1 MCSKISSHKT
11 QIDYPRKEDINMS
24 VTMNTLQAL
33 DQYMTTYAS
42 SDNSNFNKK
51 HNKRSSRFAM
61 HDSSELQNLYSTIQW
76 KSRFA
81 PLYLTDPT
89 PRSIAYAIHL
99 KESAN
104 NLKQTIGALSDD
116 DDLFSLKSAYSDNES
131 LASVEYEPDDAN
143 GEVPTD
149 FTLEVENFAS
159 PQVNT
164 GKYMKAN
171 QPVSLSPDSYSFDIL
186 TNKLHYELQF
196 NVHEGDTNYELQ
208 KKLSRLINNSDIGV
222 SAKVVETR
230 GLTALEVTSD
240 AYGLPVQGERHF
252 TITDENTTY
261 RNGIVDYLGLNKNI
275 KEATNAVYS
284 INGNE
289 ESSYSNTFNVH
300 GAYHVTLHPENS
312 AADMNSMPDQLAARA
327 AAMTKASATS
337 AQNSVAKIGLYPD
350 AESLSNNI
358 ETFVDGY
365 NRFMNGV
372 INDETEASLT
382 KLLSKDLHKFLD
394 LHSYNLEKYGISINE
409 DATLDYQKGVEITD
423 AAAIKGFGSQILR
436 KLSAI
441 SLDPMEYIDRR
452 ICAYSNPNA
461 SYPNP
466 YMTSIYTGMLYNNY
480 M

>member
-1 MCSKISSHKT
+1 
-11 QIDYPRKEDINMS
+11 MS

-33 DQYMTTYAS
+33 DQYMTTYGS
-42 SDNSNFNKK
+42 LDNNNSNRK

-76 KSRFA
+76 KNRFT
-81 PLYLTDPT
+81 PLYLTEPT

-104 NLKQTIGALSDD
+104 SLKQTIDSLSNE
-116 DDLFSLKSAYSDNES
+116 DDLFSMKSAYSDNEA
-131 LASVEYEPDDAN
+131 LASVEYEPDDAD
-143 GEVPTD
+143 GEVPAD
-149 FTLEVENFAS
+149 FMLEVENFAS

-164 GKYMKAN
+164 SKYMKSN
-171 QPVSLSPDSYSFDIL
+171 QPVTLNPGNYSFDIL

-196 NVHEGDTNYELQ
+196 NVHEGDTNNDLQ

-222 SAKVVETR
+222 SARVVETR
-230 GLTALEVTSD
+230 GLSALEVTSD

-261 RNGIVDYLGLNKNI
+261 RDGVVDYLGLNKTI
-275 KEATNAVYS
+275 KEATNAIYS

-300 GAYHVTLHPENS
+300 GAYHVTLHPENF
-312 AADMNSMPDQLAARA
+312 AADMTTSDQLKARA
-327 AAMTKASATS
+327 AAMTNVRGPA
-337 AQNSVAKIGLYPD
+337 AQNAVTRIGLYPD
-350 AESLSNNI
+350 AESLANNI
-358 ETFVDGY
+358 ETFVEGY

-372 INDETEASLT
+372 INDETEESLT

-394 LHSYNLEKYGISINE
+394 LHSYNLEKYGIVVNE
-409 DATLDYQKGVEITD
+409 DATLDYQKGDEITD
-423 AAAIKGFGSQILR
+423 TAAIKGFGTQVLR

-452 ICAYSNPNA
+452 ICAYPNPNA

-466 YMTSIYTGMLYNNY
+466 YMTSIYTGMLYNSY

>member
-1 MCSKISSHKT
+1 
-11 QIDYPRKEDINMS
+11 MS

-131 LASVEYEPDDAN
+131 LASVEYEPDDAD

-196 NVHEGDTNYELQ
+196 NVQEGDNSELQ
-208 KKLSRLINNSDIGV
+208 QRLSRPG
-222 SAKVVETR
+222 
-230 GLTALEVTSD
+230 
-240 AYGLPVQGERHF
+240 
-252 TITDENTTY
+252 
-261 RNGIVDYLGLNKNI
+261 
-275 KEATNAVYS
+275 
-284 INGNE
+284 
-289 ESSYSNTFNVH
+289 
-300 GAYHVTLHPENS
+300 
-312 AADMNSMPDQLAARA
+312 
-327 AAMTKASATS
+327 
-337 AQNSVAKIGLYPD
+337 
-350 AESLSNNI
+350 
-358 ETFVDGY
+358 
-365 NRFMNGV
+365 
-372 INDETEASLT
+372 
-382 KLLSKDLHKFLD
+382 
-394 LHSYNLEKYGISINE
+394 
-409 DATLDYQKGVEITD
+409 
-423 AAAIKGFGSQILR
+423 GSRLW
-436 KLSAI
+436 K
-441 SLDPMEYIDRR
+441 
-452 ICAYSNPNA
+452 
-461 SYPNP
+461 
-466 YMTSIYTGMLYNNY
+466 
-480 M
+480 

>member
-1 MCSKISSHKT
+1 
-11 QIDYPRKEDINMS
+11 MS
-24 VTMNTLQAL
+24 VYMTTMQAL
-33 DQYMTTYAS
+33 DQYMTTYQS
-42 SDNSNFNKK
+42 MDSYNSNRKNS
-51 HNKRSSRFAM
+51 KRSSRFAM

-76 KSRFA
+76 KNRFA

-89 PRSIAYAIHL
+89 PQSIAYAIHL

-104 NLKQTIGALSDD
+104 NLKQTIGSLSND
-116 DDLFSLKSAYSDNES
+116 DDLFSLKSAYSDNEA
-131 LASVEYEPDDAN
+131 LASVEYEPDDAD

-164 GKYMKAN
+164 SQYIRAN
-171 QPVSLSPDSYSFDIL
+171 QPIALSPGAYSFDIL

-196 NVHEGDTNYELQ
+196 NVHEGETNKDLQ
-208 KKLSRLINNSDIGV
+208 GKLARLINNSDIGV
-222 SAKVVETR
+222 SARVVGVR
-230 GLTALEVTSD
+230 GLSALEVTSD

-252 TITDENTTY
+252 TITDDNTTY
-261 RNGIVDYLGLNKNI
+261 RSGIVDYLGLNKNI
-275 KEATNAVYS
+275 KEATNAIYS

-289 ESSYSNTFNVH
+289 ESSYSNSFSVH

-312 AADMNSMPDQLAARA
+312 DAGMSTSDQLTARA
-327 AAMTKASATS
+327 AAMINASNTADNNGKNASAR
-337 AQNSVAKIGLYPD
+337 IGLYPD
-350 AESLSNNI
+350 AESLSNNV
-358 ETFVDGY
+358 ETFVEGY

-372 INDETEASLT
+372 INDETDEALT
-382 KLLSKDLHKFLD
+382 KHLSKDLHKFLG
-394 LHSYNLEKYGISINE
+394 LHSYNLEKYGISVNE
-409 DATLDYQKGVEITD
+409 DATLNYEKSDEITD

-436 KLSAI
+436 KLNAI

-461 SYPNP
+461 NYPNP

>member
-1 MCSKISSHKT
+1 
-11 QIDYPRKEDINMS
+11 
-24 VTMNTLQAL
+24 MNTLQAL

-42 SDNSNFNKK
+42 SDSIKSNRKY
-51 HNKRSSRFAM
+51 NKRSSRFAM

-81 PLYLTDPT
+81 PLYLTDPS

-104 NLKQTIGALSDD
+104 NLKQTIGALSND
-116 DDLFSLKSAYSDNES
+116 DDLFAMKSAYSDNES
-131 LASVEYEPDDAN
+131 LASVEYEPDDAE
-143 GEVPTD
+143 GDVPTD
-149 FTLEVENFAS
+149 FMLEVENFAS

-164 GKYMKAN
+164 SKYLKAS
-171 QPVSLSPDSYSFDIL
+171 QPVSLEPGSYSFDIL

-196 NVHEGDTNYELQ
+196 NVHEGDTNNDLQ

-222 SAKVVETR
+222 SARVVESR

-252 TITDENTTY
+252 TITDDNTTY
-261 RNGIVDYLGLNKNI
+261 RDGIVDYLGLNKNI
-275 KEATNAVYS
+275 KEATNAIYS

-289 ESSYSNTFNVH
+289 ESSYSNTFSVH
-300 GAYHVTLHPENS
+300 GAYHVTLHPENAATDMS
-312 AADMNSMPDQLAARA
+312 AMSDQLTARA
-327 AAMTKASATS
+327 AAMARAPSANHAT
-337 AQNSVAKIGLYPD
+337 ARIGLYPD

-358 ETFVDGY
+358 ETFVESY

-372 INDETEASLT
+372 INDETEESLT
-382 KLLSKDLHKFLD
+382 RLLSKDLHKFLD
-394 LHSYNLEKYGISINE
+394 LHSYNLEKYGITINE
-409 DATLDYQKGVEITD
+409 DATLDYEKNGDITD
-423 AAAIKGFGSQILR
+423 AAAIKGFGSQVLR

>member
-1 MCSKISSHKT
+1 MCSKVSSHKT
-11 QIDYPRKEDINMS
+11 QIYYPRKEDISMS

-33 DQYMTTYAS
+33 DQYINTYGNLDQYYS
-42 SDNSNFNKK
+42 NKK
-51 HNKRSSRFAM
+51 YNKRSSRFAM

-76 KSRFA
+76 KNRFA
-81 PLYLTDPT
+81 PLYMTDPT

-104 NLKQTIGALSDD
+104 NLKQTIDSLSDD
-116 DDLFSLKSAYSDNES
+116 DDLFSMKSAYSDNES
-131 LASVEYEPDDAN
+131 LASVEYEPDDAD
-143 GEVPTD
+143 GEVPAD
-149 FTLEVENFAS
+149 FILEVENFAS
-159 PQVNT
+159 PQINT
-164 GKYMKAN
+164 SQFLKAN
-171 QPVSLSPDSYSFDIL
+171 QPVSLEPGGYSFDIL

-196 NVHEGDTNYELQ
+196 NVHEGDTNNDLQ

-222 SAKVVETR
+222 SAKVVESH
-230 GLTALEVTSD
+230 GLSALEVTSD

-261 RNGIVDYLGLNKNI
+261 RNGIVDYLGLNKTI
-275 KEATNAVYS
+275 REAANAIYS
-284 INGNE
+284 IDGNE
-289 ESSYSNTFNVH
+289 ESSYSNTFSVY

-312 AADMNSMPDQLAARA
+312 DAGMSMSEQLSARA
-327 AAMTKASATS
+327 ASIASGKNAAQNASAR
-337 AQNSVAKIGLYPD
+337 IGLYPD
-350 AESLSNNI
+350 AESLANNI

-372 INDETEASLT
+372 INDETEETLT

-394 LHSYNLEKYGISINE
+394 LHSYNLEKYGISINP
-409 DATLDYQKGVEITD
+409 DATLDYQKSDEITD
-423 AAAIKGFGSQILR
+423 TAAIKGFGSQILR
-436 KLSAI
+436 KLNAI

-452 ICAYSNPNA
+452 ICTYPNPNA

-466 YMTSIYTGMLYNNY
+466 YMTSIYTGMLYNGY

>member
-1 MCSKISSHKT
+1 
-11 QIDYPRKEDINMS
+11 
-24 VTMNTLQAL
+24 MNTIQAL

-42 SDNSNFNKK
+42 SDSIKSNRKY
-51 HNKRSSRFAM
+51 NKRSSRFAM

-104 NLKQTIGALSDD
+104 NLKQTIGALSND
-116 DDLFSLKSAYSDNES
+116 DDLFAMKSAYSDNES
-131 LASVEYEPDDAN
+131 LASVEYEPDDAE
-143 GEVPTD
+143 GDVPTD
-149 FTLEVENFAS
+149 FMLEVENFAS

-164 GKYMKAN
+164 SKYLKAN
-171 QPVSLSPDSYSFDIL
+171 QPVSLEPGSYSFDIL

-196 NVHEGDTNYELQ
+196 NVHEGDTNNDLQ

-222 SAKVVETR
+222 SARVVESR

-252 TITDENTTY
+252 TITDDNTTY
-261 RNGIVDYLGLNKNI
+261 RDGIVDYLGLNKNI
-275 KEATNAVYS
+275 KEATNAIYS

-289 ESSYSNTFNVH
+289 ESSYSNTFSVH
-300 GAYHVTLHPENS
+300 GAYHVTLHPENAATDMS
-312 AADMNSMPDQLAARA
+312 AMSDQLTARA
-327 AAMTKASATS
+327 AAMARAPSANHAT
-337 AQNSVAKIGLYPD
+337 ARIGLYPD

-358 ETFVDGY
+358 ETFVESY

-372 INDETEASLT
+372 INDETEESLT
-382 KLLSKDLHKFLD
+382 RLLSKDLHKFLD
-394 LHSYNLEKYGISINE
+394 LHSYNLEKYGITINE
-409 DATLDYQKGVEITD
+409 DATLDYEKNGDITD
-423 AAAIKGFGSQILR
+423 AAAIKGFGSQVLR

>member
-1 MCSKISSHKT
+1 MT
-11 QIDYPRKEDINMS
+11 
-24 VTMNTLQAL
+24 TLQAL
-33 DQYMTTYAS
+33 NQYMTTYGDLGS
-42 SDNSNFNKK
+42 NSNRKY
-51 HNKRSSRFAM
+51 NKRSTRFSM

-76 KSRFA
+76 KNRFA
-81 PLYLTDPT
+81 PLYLTEPT

-104 NLKQTIGALSDD
+104 SLRQTIGLLSND
-116 DDLFSLKSAYSDNES
+116 DDLFSMKSAYSDNES
-131 LASVEYEPDDAN
+131 LASVEYEPDDAD

-164 GKYMKAN
+164 SKYMKAN
-171 QPVSLSPDSYSFDIL
+171 QPVSLSPGSYSFDIL

-196 NVHEGDTNYELQ
+196 NVHEGDTNSALQ
-208 KKLSRLINNSDIGV
+208 NKLSRLINNSDIGV
-222 SAKVVETR
+222 SAKVVESR
-230 GLTALEVTSD
+230 GLTALEITSD

-252 TITDENTTY
+252 TITDDNTSY
-261 RNGIVDYLGLNKNI
+261 QNGIVNYLGLNKTI

-289 ESSYSNTFNVH
+289 ESSYSNSFSVH

-312 AADMNSMPDQLAARA
+312 DPGISVSDQLTAHA
-327 AAMTKASATS
+327 AAMSSAKNAKKNTS
-337 AQNSVAKIGLYPD
+337 AKIGLYPD

-358 ETFVDGY
+358 ETFVNDY
-365 NRFMNGV
+365 NHFMNGV
-372 INDETEASLT
+372 INDETEEPLT
-382 KLLSKDLHKFLD
+382 RLLSKDLHKFLD
-394 LHSYNLEKYGISINE
+394 LNSYNLKKYGISINE
-409 DATLDYQKGVEITD
+409 DATLDYQKSDEIKD
-423 AAAIKGFGSQILR
+423 ADAIKGFGAQILR
-436 KLSAI
+436 KLNAI
-441 SLDPMEYIDRR
+441 SLDPMEYVDRR

-480 M
+480 I